1 MVCLRGLELV
11 FLSLVGLGG
20 GGVMLV
26 GYEDVVFRVER
37 GRCRGA
43 DAEGGCMMGVAR
55 RKIT

>member
-1 MVCLRGLELV
+1 M